1 MKKLVLIA
9 LITILLFAS
18 YQAIASSAL
27 AQPKFSETASN
38 NTKFQEYDFGTI
50 KIDNNTELQEFVKK
64 YHFRGSGTPSDP
76 YVISHIVPETLILEN
91 ISAHLIIEN
100 SLIGLGSYTWH
111 LKVINT
117 SNLELKRINGL
128 WGWTLFNHD
137 FNITLSTFYQPESN
151 VIISNS
157 TNMKISNMPSG
168 LYFTFNH
175 VKNVQINNSNA
186 NMFFENS
193 QYISISNITYRDYW
207 FWTIDLWN
215 CSYATITNSTL
226 ESNGIF
232 EWKDSSHIWLKN
244 LIIKGIDGDTS
255 LELLGEKKVE
265 RDIHIENV
273 HIQGEMDISD
283 IQNLTI
289 KNMRIQ
295 KSNFSWWVAEGYI
308 VAINKASNITL
319 NNLYVSGEPFYFYGT
334 KIKNAKN
341 IIIEN
346 SKFENS
352 VYGMNLK
359 NTKNVIIE
367 NSTFKNIK
375 KDGILIQNSSN
386 IKIIGNNFVW
396 KVANPIKLNG
406 TVSYLILQDNHRGVR
421 AYPIAFN
428 IVLAV
433 FLIILL
439 ISAGAYKKRR
449 DYRREATLEYYRK
462 IGKIK

>member
-18 YQAIASSAL
+18 SQVMASSAL
-27 AQPKFSETASN
+27 THPQFSVTAGN
-38 NTKFQEYDFGTI
+38 NTRFHEYDFGTI
-50 KIDNNTELQEFVKK
+50 KINNNAELQKFVKK

-91 ISAHLIIEN
+91 ISAHLIIED

-117 SNLELKRINGL
+117 SNLELKRINGP
-128 WGWTLFNHD
+128 WGWTLFDHD
-137 FNITLSTFYQPESN
+137 FNITLSNFYQCESN

-157 TNMKISNMPSG
+157 TNMIISNMPSG

-175 VKNVQINNSNA
+175 VKNVQINNSNTS
-186 NMFFENS
+186 MFFENS
-193 QYISISNITYRDYW
+193 QYISISNTTYRNYW
-207 FWTIDLWN
+207 DWTIDLWN
-215 CSYATITNSTL
+215 CTYATITNSSL
-226 ESNGIF
+226 ESDGLF

-244 LIIKGIDGDTS
+244 LIIKGIEIDDTLVEFS
-255 LELLGEKKVE
+255 GEKKVE
-265 RDIHIENV
+265 RDIHLENV
-273 HIQGEMDISD
+273 HIQGEMDMSN

-289 KNMRIQ
+289 KNVSIQ
-295 KSNFSWWVAEGYI
+295 RSECVGCYI
-308 VAINKASNITL
+308 VAINKAFNITL
-319 NNLYVSGEPFYFYGT
+319 DNLYISGELLYFYGT
-334 KIKNAKN
+334 KIKNSKN
-341 IIIEN
+341 VIIKN
-346 SKFENS
+346 SKFEDS
-352 VYGMNLK
+352 IYGMNLK
-359 NTKNVIIE
+359 DTKDVIIE
-367 NSTFKNIK
+367 NSTFENIK

-396 KVANPIKLNG
+396 KVPNPIKLNG
-406 TVSYLILQDNHRGVR
+406 TVSYLILQKNARGVR
-421 AYPIAFN
+421 AYPLVFN

-439 ISAGAYKKRR
+439 ISAGPYKKRR